1 MRTVHFRSVA
11 IAATA
16 FLAVAG
22 NVAAQ
27 GKPTGFL
34 NMRQLGARAEPANN
48 ARLSVHFSALA
59 DRYAAEA
66 KRHTS
71 MSQSFVG
78 NPSRNLGTGMSAHC
92 KRLAD
97 LNTQS
102 ATTVRELAAYH
113 EKLASGAP
121 ATPPPGGARV
131 EGGAGAPEP
140 TDKELNALAAKASTP
155 AEHRGLEEYFLT
167 LAKRYTHRG
176 QRARRVGASVPRH
189 ANRASRRASRP
200 SRESVARCGEGSDD
214 VCRDAQATCRHRTVT
229 VCHPGRRLLP
239 ARWDRNTD
247 AVTS

>member
-1 MRTVHFRSVA
+1 MRTVHRRSVA

-27 GKPTGFL
+27 GKPTGLL
-34 NMRQLGARAEPANN
+34 NTLEVQQLVARARPADN

-59 DRYAAEA
+59 NRYAAEA

-97 LNTQS
+97 LNTES

-113 EKLASGAP
+113 EKLASGAT
-121 ATPPPGGARV
+121 ATPPREAARFH
-131 EGGAGAPEP
+131 GGAGAPEP
-140 TDKELNALAAKASTP
+140 TEKELNALAAKASTR
-155 AEHRGLEEYFLT
+155 AEHHALEEYFLT
-167 LAKRYTHRG
+167 LAKRYRAEANEHVTLAQTYRG
-176 QRARRVGASVPRH
+176 TRIAGAAGHHDRL
-189 ANRASRRASRP
+189 ASLSRDAAK
-200 SRESVARCGEGSDD
+200 EADEAAAMHMQLAAVAR
-214 VCRDAQATCRHRTVT
+214 
-229 VCHPGRRLLP
+229 
-239 ARWDRNTD
+239 
-247 AVTS
+247 